1 MDRDNVSCC
10 NAHSNFVFESIALE
24 LMGHEFFREFH
35 LNRHVC
41 AIKRYQRLV
50 TNIAQIS
57 IIPHDLV
64 TRITRDK
71 LTEGGAIYSCEKE
84 TYHFTFKV

>member
-1 MDRDNVSCC
+1 MDPDNVSCC

-24 LMGHEFFREFH
+24 FMRHEFFREFH

-50 TNIAQIS
+50 TNITQIS
-57 IIPHDLV
+57 IIPQDLDR
-64 TRITRDK
+64 RIMRDE
-71 LTEGGAIYSCEKE
+71 LTEGGAI
-84 TYHFTFKV
+84 